1 MPMIKWKVL
10 RKRHAH
16 NQKKR
21 QCISYLNK
29 KYEIANFKRENS
41 LNKRTDILVPADRE
55 TNIKL
60 EIATQTSD
68 VINHLPVH
76 LLDFVMSYYVIYLAE
91 DWEHKAKKT
100 LSSK

>member
-1 MPMIKWKVL
+1 MYWKVKKIQSGIPMIKWKVL

-29 KYEIANFKRENS
+29 KYIIANFKRENS

-55 TNIKL
+55 TNINLKT
-60 EIATQTSD
+60 ATQKSD
-68 VINHLPVH
+68 VINQSHNIIK
-76 LLDFVMSYYVIYLAE
+76 DTSTLA
-91 DWEHKAKKT
+91 
-100 LSSK
+100 